1 MSCRQASRDILHIGI
16 ADAGQKLPV
25 RLISAPSLGNRQPY
39 CRPNRMAEI
48 AFLGAPTHPKAMV
61 FSVLRTAA
69 AVMSAATIA
78 ALATVA
84 LAQSP
89 EGDAK
94 PADANAAEAKIDDIA
109 EAARLMTGPAANPEC
124 VWHGTR
130 VVRLLVG
137 EDIDTAL
144 RQLEFYDRF
153 KCPAEHI
160 QASFRCFLRQGPMDP
175 KAAESVKTRVRE
187 CWINPSS
194 SSASPP
200 ATAATSAPPTH
211 PGTTSR

>member
-1 MSCRQASRDILHIGI
+1 
-16 ADAGQKLPV
+16 
-25 RLISAPSLGNRQPY
+25 
-39 CRPNRMAEI
+39 MA
-48 AFLGAPTHPKAMV
+48 

-69 AVMSAATIA
+69 ALMSAAVIA
-78 ALATVA
+78 ALPTIA
-84 LAQSP
+84 LAQPP

-94 PADANAAEAKIDDIA
+94 PADANAAAAKIDDIA

-130 VVRLLVG
+130 VVRLLAG

-144 RQLEFYDRF
+144 RQLELYDRF

-160 QASFRCFLRQGPMDP
+160 QASFRCFLRLGPMDP

-187 CWINPSS
+187 CWINPGSA
-194 SSASPP
+194 SASPP
-200 ATAATSAPPTH
+200 ATAATAPTPTR
-211 PGTTSR
+211 PGTTNR